1 MAVTRTRASRRRG
14 RDESSTRVRVSRVE
28 RGDLWVR
35 VSTIG
40 TTGERPFV
48 LVPGI
53 GVSSDY
59 FERLAPNL
67 NSFGPVHALDL
78 PGFAGVTHPRTAL
91 TIRQFA
97 DLVGAA
103 IDDLGLTDPV
113 VVGHSMGT
121 QIVTD
126 LAARRPELST
136 LVLIGPVVNP
146 AERRV
151 TVAARRFLQAA
162 WHEPGRV
169 KVLAAAGLP
178 RLRRALVLAGAA
190 EDDDLPD
197 RGAAA
202 EGAGRTRSSSAA
214 STTPSR
220 RAAGSSRSGGSCRRR
235 GSGRCRAPPTPSCT
249 PTPRR
254 SPGSASSTP
263 SSPRGPARAASCST
277 TRTPATATERGEFD
291 FTPQEAAAGDA
302 GRRVREGVAI
312 ARGDDAAIGE
322 AKSEHAEAMRVR
334 VRADAPRR
342 RGRRGS
348 TPTTSRRRRRRHRPL
363 TGPTAGRGGPT
374 RAPRPSPSGRSAR
387 R

>member
-1 MAVTRTRASRRRG
+1 MAVTRTGSSPRTHTRRRG

-78 PGFAGVTHPRTAL
+78 PGFAGVTHPRRAL

-103 IDDLGLTDPV
+103 IDDLGLKDPII
-113 VVGHSMGT
+113 VGHSMGT

-169 KVLAAAGLP
+169 KVLALRAYLVCGVHWFSQVLP
-178 RLRRALVLAGAA
+178 KMMTYPIERQLPKVRAHTLVIRGEHDAVAPRSWVEQIGRLVPSSRLWEMPGAA
-190 EDDDLPD
+190 HSVMH
-197 RGAAA
+197 AHA
-202 EGAGRTRSSSAA
+202 EEVARLCVEHAEQPPRPGEGDELRHYADAGD
-214 STTPSR
+214 
-220 RAAGSSRSGGSCRRR
+220 G
-235 GSGRCRAPPTPSCT
+235 
-249 PTPRR
+249 
-254 SPGSASSTP
+254 
-263 SSPRGPARAASCST
+263 
-277 TRTPATATERGEFD
+277 TERGEFD
-291 FTPQEAAAGDA
+291 FTPEEAAKAMLA
-302 GRRVREGVAI
+302 TVREGVAI
-312 ARGDDAAIGE
+312 ARGDDDAIGQ
-322 AKSEHAEAMRVR
+322 AKSDHAEAMLAAHD
-334 VRADAPRR
+334 RAERR
-342 RGRRGS
+342 RGDEEA
-348 TPTTSRRRRRRHRPL
+348 
-363 TGPTAGRGGPT
+363 TAGDED
-374 RAPRPSPSGRSAR
+374 ADDAR
-387 R
+387 RADPDDRTTAS

>member
-1 MAVTRTRASRRRG
+1 MAVTRTRTRRRG

-78 PGFAGVTHPRTAL
+78 PGFAGVTHPRQAL
-91 TIRQFA
+91 SIRQFA

-103 IDDLGLTDPV
+103 IDDLGLKDPI

-169 KVLAAAGLP
+169 KVLALRAYLVCGVHWFSQVLP
-178 RLRRALVLAGAA
+178 KMMTYPI
-190 EDDDLPD
+190 EQQLP
-197 RGAAA
+197 
-202 EGAGRTRSSSAA
+202 
-214 STTPSR
+214 
-220 RAAGSSRSGGSCRRR
+220 
-235 GSGRCRAPPTPSCT
+235 
-249 PTPRR
+249 
-254 SPGSASSTP
+254 
-263 SSPRGPARAASCST
+263 
-277 TRTPATATERGEFD
+277 
-291 FTPQEAAAGDA
+291 
-302 GRRVREGVAI
+302 
-312 ARGDDAAIGE
+312 
-322 AKSEHAEAMRVR
+322 R
-334 VRADAPRR
+334 VRAHTLVIRGEHDAV
-342 RGRRGS
+342 
-348 TPTTSRRRRRRHRPL
+348 
-363 TGPTAGRGGPT
+363 
-374 RAPRPSPSGRSAR
+374 APRP
-387 R
+387 

>member
-1 MAVTRTRASRRRG
+1 MAARRTRR
-14 RDESSTRVRVSRVE
+14 RDESSTRVRVTRVE

-91 TIRQFA
+91 EIRQFA
-97 DLVGAA
+97 DLVGAV
-103 IDDLGLTDPV
+103 IDDLGLKDPI

-121 QIVTD
+121 QIATD
-126 LAARRPELST
+126 LVARRPELST

-169 KVLAAAGLP
+169 KVLALRAYLVCGVHWFSQVLP
-178 RLRRALVLAGAA
+178 KMMTYPIEQQLPKVRAHTLVIRGEHDAVAPRSWVEQIGRLVPSSRLWEMPGAA
-190 EDDDLPD
+190 HSVMHAHAEEVARLCVEHAEQPPRPGEGGDLKHYAD
-197 RGAAA
+197 
-202 EGAGRTRSSSAA
+202 AGD
-214 STTPSR
+214 
-220 RAAGSSRSGGSCRRR
+220 GS
-235 GSGRCRAPPTPSCT
+235 
-249 PTPRR
+249 
-254 SPGSASSTP
+254 
-263 SSPRGPARAASCST
+263 
-277 TRTPATATERGEFD
+277 ERGEFA
-291 FTPQEAAAGDA
+291 FTPRGVVQAVAAT
-302 GRRVREGVAI
+302 VREGVAI
-312 ARGDDAAIGE
+312 ARGDDAGVGR
-322 AKSEHAEAMRVR
+322 AKSDHAEAMLEAHE
-334 VRADAPRR
+334 RAERR
-342 RGRRGS
+342 RDEEA
-348 TPTTSRRRRRRHRPL
+348 RPGAEDAHDADRDGL
-363 TGPTAGRGGPT
+363 DDRTGA
-374 RAPRPSPSGRSAR
+374 S
-387 R
+387 

>member
-1 MAVTRTRASRRRG
+1 MAVTRTGSRWRG

-78 PGFAGVTHPRTAL
+78 PGFAGVTHPRKAL

-103 IDDLGLTDPV
+103 IDDLGLKDPI

-169 KVLAAAGLP
+169 KVLALRAYLVCGVHWFSQVLP
-178 RLRRALVLAGAA
+178 KMMTYPIEQQLPKVRAHTLVIRGEHDAVAPRSWVEQIGRLVPSSRLWEMPGAA
-190 EDDDLPD
+190 HSVMH
-197 RGAAA
+197 AHA
-202 EGAGRTRSSSAA
+202 EEVARLCVEHAEQPPRPGEGGELQHYADAGD
-214 STTPSR
+214 
-220 RAAGSSRSGGSCRRR
+220 G
-235 GSGRCRAPPTPSCT
+235 
-249 PTPRR
+249 
-254 SPGSASSTP
+254 
-263 SSPRGPARAASCST
+263 
-277 TRTPATATERGEFD
+277 TERGEFD
-291 FTPQEAAAGDA
+291 FTLQEAAQAVRA
-302 GRRVREGVAI
+302 TVREGVAI
-312 ARGDDAAIGE
+312 ARGDDAAIGD
-322 AKSEHAEAMRVR
+322 AKSEHAEAMLAAHDRAER
-334 VRADAPRR
+334 RRADEQSEEAQSDEEARADDEDVDDATR
-342 RGRRGS
+342 TGRTERDGR
-348 TPTTSRRRRRRHRPL
+348 TTAS
-363 TGPTAGRGGPT
+363 
-374 RAPRPSPSGRSAR
+374 
-387 R
+387 